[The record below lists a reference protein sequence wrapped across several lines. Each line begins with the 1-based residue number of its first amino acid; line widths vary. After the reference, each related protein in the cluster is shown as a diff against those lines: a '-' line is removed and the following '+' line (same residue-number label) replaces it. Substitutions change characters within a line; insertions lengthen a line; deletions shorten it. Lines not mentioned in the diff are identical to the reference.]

1 MRSRP
6 APPATV
12 LPSPLVL
19 ARTLAHACSRRRLAA
34 LFAFVAT
41 LLAAVPGHAIEEPRY
56 TLVRAD
62 GAFEVRDYA
71 PQLLAET
78 RVKADFEDAGNAAFR
93 RLFDYIGGANTPA
106 RTLAM
111 TAPVTQRADRGA
123 DAGTD
128 IAMTAPVNQVADGD
142 SWRVAFVVP
151 SQYDRRT
158 VPQPE
163 DPRVAIV
170 EVPARRMGV
179 WRFSGRWTQ
188 AAFDAAEADLRRAI
202 ARSGLVA
209 VGPAVIARYN
219 SPFSLPFLRRNEV
232 LIEVREAA
240 SQPAGGRE

>member
-1 MRSRP
+1 MPARP
-6 APPATV
+6 PSVPPM
-12 LPSPLVL
+12 P
-19 ARTLAHACSRRRLAA
+19 AHAFAPARMQAHTPGRRRLAVLTA
-34 LFAFVAT
+34 LLSA
-41 LLAAVPGHAIEEPRY
+41 LLAALPGYAIEEPRY
-56 TLVRAD
+56 TVVRAD

-78 RVKADFEDAGNAAFR
+78 RVQADFEDAGNAAFR

-111 TAPVTQRADRGA
+111 TAPVTQRADS
-123 DAGTD
+123 GTN

-163 DPRVAIV
+163 DPRVTIV
-170 EVPARRMGV
+170 DVPARRMGV
-179 WRFSGRWTQ
+179 WRFSGRWTRE
-188 AAFDAAEADLRRAI
+188 AFDAAETNLRRAI
-202 ARSGLVA
+202 ARTGLVA
-209 VGPAVIARYN
+209 VGPAITARYN

-232 LIEVREAA
+232 LIEVREAPP
-240 SQPAGGRE
+240 QPAGGRE

>member
-41 LLAAVPGHAIEEPRY
+41 LLAAVPGH
-56 TLVRAD
+56 VRAD